1 MARIELLHQFQLF
14 LSSWKAEGANESK
27 NSHTSSLKKHQK
39 QGARTVHRK
48 LQFKIHVYKMF
59 LTVESFFFIRK
70 KFFEEVLQCIIQR
83 LFQKWQA
90 KQTKFFTVRATVVD
104 PRENKSPEYPRTKSR
119 QNPPLLIG
127 QFECGI
133 SFSSFQAQLFIHV
146 GKNKKAWRLPPALP
160 SPLLQSALPWQ
171 KKKKEPLWFLLHRGT
186 GRKTYKLAV
195 TSFARKWFTLHETA
209 GKIKFTPNHPKAL
222 SVNQCV
228 AEMIVGD
235 VNPFSILERQGLCNK
250 LECIEQNYHILSLKY
265 ISPVVLPKK
274 GMKVG

>member
-146 GKNKKAWRLPPALP
+146 GKNKKLEGCLLHCLALYSKVHYHDKKKRSPYDSSYTEVQEEKLINWQWHHLLESDSLFMKQQGKLNLLPTTPKLFQWI
-160 SPLLQSALPWQ
+160 SVWQ
-171 KKKKEPLWFLLHRGT
+171 KW
-186 GRKTYKLAV
+186 
-195 TSFARKWFTLHETA
+195 
-209 GKIKFTPNHPKAL
+209 
-222 SVNQCV
+222 
-228 AEMIVGD
+228 
-235 VNPFSILERQGLCNK
+235 
-250 LECIEQNYHILSLKY
+250 
-265 ISPVVLPKK
+265 
-274 GMKVG
+274 

>member
-39 QGARTVHRK
+39 QGVRTVHRK

-171 KKKKEPLWFLLHRGT
+171 KKKKRSPYDSSYTEVQEEKLINWQWHHLLESDSLFMKQQG
-186 GRKTYKLAV
+186 KLNLLPTTPKLFQWISV
-195 TSFARKWFTLHETA
+195 WQKW
-209 GKIKFTPNHPKAL
+209 
-222 SVNQCV
+222 
-228 AEMIVGD
+228 
-235 VNPFSILERQGLCNK
+235 
-250 LECIEQNYHILSLKY
+250 
-265 ISPVVLPKK
+265 
-274 GMKVG
+274 